1 MNKIKVLHILSSKT
15 YNGAENVVCQ
25 INSMLQGTED
35 NIELIYCSLDGP
47 VRSHI
52 EENRIRFIPV
62 SKIAKKEIARVI
74 REVKPDIIHA
84 HDMRA
89 GFVAALA
96 CGKIPLFRT
105 SIITILTLEDCL
117 LNRCCIY
124 MQPSS

>member
-1 MNKIKVLHILSSKT
+1 M
-15 YNGAENVVCQ
+15 CQ
-25 INSMLQGTED
+25 INSMLQGAGD

-89 GFVAALA
+89 GFVAALGMRKNSTCFA
-96 CGKIPLFRT
+96 HP
-105 SIITILTLEDCL
+105 
-117 LNRCCIY
+117 
-124 MQPSS
+124 